1 MQPEPSGAFQRLR
14 KILSVTAVRLSIA
27 YTVLFGIIAILI
39 ILYMTAMTSNYV
51 RRQIKVSIDEEIALL
66 ANTFDSGGIN
76 GVVRQMERN
85 ATGPGANLYVVA
97 EPSGQII
104 AGNVGEID
112 TGVIATDGWT
122 LRPFRYTRFG
132 TSGDES
138 HVAIARIV
146 ELPNGMRMLVG
157 RDLGEP
163 ERFRAIVIRA
173 LAFSLTAMLLVGLLT
188 WILVGRRALTRL
200 EMVSRSTDRIL
211 AGDRTERLPVTGS
224 GDEFDQ
230 LSIRL
235 NSMLDRINSLDEGL
249 RQVSDNIAHD
259 LKTPLAR
266 LRNKAEAALAA
277 PDGNQ
282 AGVMQEIIAD
292 TDQIIRTFNA
302 LLMISRVESGSVAGE
317 LASQD
322 LSSIVEDVA
331 ELYQPVAEDA
341 GFAFSLSV
349 EPSLTVKGNRELL
362 SQALANL
369 IDNAIK
375 YGRTEERA
383 PSIGISL
390 QKLGRNAVV
399 EITDAGPGIA
409 PEDRKRVTE
418 RFTRLE
424 QSRTRP
430 GNGLGLSLVRAVA
443 QLHGGVLDF
452 ATNEPGGLKASLTI
466 PLA

>member
-1 MQPEPSGAFQRLR
+1 
-14 KILSVTAVRLSIA
+14 
-27 YTVLFGIIAILI
+27 
-39 ILYMTAMTSNYV
+39 
-51 RRQIKVSIDEEIALL
+51 
-66 ANTFDSGGIN
+66 
-76 GVVRQMERN
+76 
-85 ATGPGANLYVVA
+85 
-97 EPSGQII
+97 
-104 AGNVGEID
+104 
-112 TGVIATDGWT
+112 
-122 LRPFRYTRFG
+122 RPFEYTRFG
-132 TSGDES
+132 LSPDRN
-138 HVAIARIV
+138 HLAIARIV
-146 ELPNGMRMLVG
+146 ELSNGMRMLVG

-163 ERFRAIVIRA
+163 ERFRAIVTRA
-173 LAFSLTAMLLVGLLT
+173 LAFSLAAMLLVGLLT
-188 WILVGRRALTRL
+188 WILVGKRALTRL
-200 EMVSRSTDRIL
+200 EMVSRSTDRIM
-211 AGDRTERLPVTGS
+211 AGDRRARLPVSGS

-235 NSMLDRINSLDEGL
+235 NTMLDRINMLDEGL

-266 LRNKAEAALAA
+266 LRNKAEAALAQEGGDQRA
-277 PDGNQ
+277 
-282 AGVMQEIIAD
+282 VMQEIISD

-317 LASQD
+317 LSDQD

-341 GFAFSLSV
+341 GFSVNVAV
-349 EPSLTVKGNRELL
+349 EPSLSVRGNRELL
-362 SQALANL
+362 SQAVANL

-375 YGRTEERA
+375 YGRIEDRPA
-383 PSIGISL
+383 SIAISL
-390 QKLGRNAVV
+390 RRQEGRAVV
-399 EITDAGPGIA
+399 EIADTGPGIA

-452 ATNEPGGLKASLTI
+452 GQNEPGGLKASLI
-466 PLA
+466 LPLE